1 MGSYLNYFGEWLS
14 GIAGKVGEWSTRAAY
29 NVTHDPLWG
38 GVAAAL
44 VLGFVLLIYLKR
56 RASG

>member
-14 GIAGKVGEWSTRAAY
+14 GVAATAGDWFTQAAY

-38 GVAAAL
+38 GAAVTL
-44 VLGFVLLIYLKR
+44 VLGVVVLIYLKR